1 MFFVHKAQ
9 HVFVKNTFQPHFQ
22 TLCGSFTSFGTTCD
36 TKRVHSRPPEL
47 PSVSGDGPRSRG
59 RCRSMCLGT
68 RAAPPPHGPLF
79 TSERSTREF
88 LQKHGRVVKLG
99 EPVLRIWHLGG
110 YPDVFIFRNHKPFR
124 SFPHQF
130 HAKLA
135 SCRASP
141 LRPGRDDLGSG
152 SNWGCHLGPTGIR

>member
-1 MFFVHKAQ
+1 MAPSPALEPLATQSEFTLGHQSSRLSQEMALAAGEDAALCVLA
-9 HVFVKNTFQPHFQ
+9 HVQ
-22 TLCGSFTSFGTTCD
+22 
-36 TKRVHSRPPEL
+36 R
-47 PSVSGDGPRSRG
+47 
-59 RCRSMCLGT
+59 
-68 RAAPPPHGPLF
+68 PPHGPLF